1 MGTFGERIGF
11 LLDKFGR
18 KTLSE
23 SSGISTAQL
32 HRLRN
37 GEQDTTRERLVK
49 IADACECS
57 IEWLA
62 AGRGSPFPKN
72 SSDDLRPALSV
83 VAEPSV
89 DYVPHGEPLSSDELE
104 LLQLFRAAGLAT
116 KSRVLNELIK

>member
-49 IADACECS
+49 IADACNCN

-62 AGRGSPFPKN
+62 AGRGTPFRN
-72 SSDDLRPALSV
+72 FDQELISQ
-83 VAEPSV
+83 VAESPASY
-89 DYVPHGEPLSSDELE
+89 DAGLSTDEQE
-104 LLQLFRAAGLAT
+104 LLALFRSASLAT